1 MNGSQ
6 PASRASYPH
15 AMQRNSLP
23 RSHALH
29 SRYRPRNKK
38 GLVAPGIAAFLLL
51 LLVGCGSE
59 PSGSSGTSG
68 NALPTVTTQET
79 TKQNLE
85 WKKCGDIECAS
96 ITVPFDYAAPDKG
109 SFILPLTRQ
118 RALDDDLRVGA
129 LFVNPGGPGAPG
141 TSLVQNS
148 AYYFS
153 KNLLDHFDIIG
164 WDPRGTGASEPTLDC
179 VDNND
184 TYFASEH
191 SMANTQQFVD
201 ACVAKS
207 SEILPYVSTAA
218 SARDID
224 TIRQALGET
233 RINYFGF
240 SYGGLL
246 GVHWANMFPSTVR
259 SAVFDGAPDPL
270 ANNVERRLAQ
280 AKGFESQLA
289 QFLDTCM
296 KRKTCPFPKSSEP
309 AKAFDELVDRV
320 STTPIDSA
328 VGRTPVTK
336 TVLLT
341 AVASTMYD
349 DAAWPELDA
358 ALSLLLRDDGT
369 GTLALFDTY
378 YYQDSG
384 FEDFRNVSEA
394 AIAISCLDDPNRST
408 DAVDTALPNFIAA
421 APRFGDLFG
430 RDYSCALWPAPP
442 VTPLTLNADT
452 PPIVVLGSTGD
463 PATPLTASKAMA
475 AALTD
480 GRFIEVTANRHTSYL
495 KNDCAT
501 KLVDAYLINLDIPA
515 TLSRC

>member
-1 MNGSQ
+1 MDTST
-6 PASRASYPH
+6 
-15 AMQRNSLP
+15 
-23 RSHALH
+23 
-29 SRYRPRNKK
+29 
-38 GLVAPGIAAFLLL
+38 
-51 LLVGCGSE
+51 
-59 PSGSSGTSG
+59 GSS
-68 NALPTVTTQET
+68 PTVNTQET
-79 TKQNLE
+79 TKKTLE

-96 ITVPFDYAAPDKG
+96 IVVPFDYATPDKG
-109 SFILPLTRQ
+109 TFVLPLTRQ

-129 LFVNPGGPGAPG
+129 LLVNPGGPGAPG
-141 TSLVQNS
+141 TSLVLNS

-179 VDNND
+179 VSNND

-191 SMANTQQFVD
+191 SVMSTQTFVD

-207 SEILPYVSTAA
+207 SEILPYVSTTA

-240 SYGGLL
+240 SYGGQL
-246 GVHWANMFPSTVR
+246 GIHWANMFPSTVR

-280 AKGFESQLA
+280 AKGFESQLTL
-289 QFLDTCM
+289 FLDTCV

-328 VGRTPVTK
+328 VGRTPITK

-358 ALSLLLRDDGT
+358 ALLLLLRNDGT
-369 GTLALFDTY
+369 GVLALFDTY
-378 YYQDSG
+378 YYQDPG

-394 AIAISCLDDPNRST
+394 AIAISCLDDPNRSADVV
-408 DAVDTALPNFIAA
+408 DAALPDFLAN

-442 VTPLTLNADT
+442 VAQLELDATDT

-463 PATPLTASKAMA
+463 PATPLAASKAMA
-475 AALTD
+475 TALPD
-480 GRFIEVTANRHTSYL
+480 GRFIEVVANRHTSYL